1 MFKYIL
7 FDLDGTLTDA
17 APGITNSIKYALNKF
32 GIQEPGEQR
41 LRKCLGPPLITS
53 FSEIFG
59 LSEQNAEKA
68 VEYYREYFKPRGIY
82 ENEVYAGIPELLNEL
97 KAQEKTLIVATSKP
111 EPFAKTILEHFGL
124 DGYFALIAGSNLDN
138 TRSRKSQVIDYALET
153 LGINDRENAVMV
165 GDREHDIIGAKE
177 TGLRSIGVLYGYA
190 APGELESAGADFL
203 ANTPQDIYD
212 IINSKRGI
220 SK

>member
-17 APGITNSIKYALNKF
+17 APGITNSIKYALRKF
-32 GIQEPGEQR
+32 KIKEPGEQQ

-82 ENEVYAGIPELLNEL
+82 ENEVYTGIPELLNEL
-97 KAQEKTLIVATSKP
+97 KAQGKTLIVATSKP
-111 EPFAKTILEHFGL
+111 DPFAKAILEHFGL

-212 IINSKRGI
+212 IINCN
-220 SK
+220 